1 MTTFEKIIKYGA
13 TAFAAVLAVGIVV
26 GVLELGLSIVRTIT
40 GRNVERTDIIST
52 FSVEDIQAITM
63 NNSAA
68 DVIIEYY
75 EGDEITVDA
84 KNVPV
89 TFKCTTDNNGIL
101 TIKNNSIKNTFLSF
115 SIGKT
120 KSKITLHLPMDFE
133 LSRLDLN
140 GGVGDVIIHDLKI
153 DMLTIN
159 GGVGDINASG
169 LSVDKFTYKGGVGDF
184 DMKSCTINTTKIDGG
199 VGDVTIENSLLKD
212 IDIDNGVGDIEIE
225 IKGNIDDYSFDIDK
239 GLGDIEINGR
249 KPSYYKENNGQY
261 KISCDSGI
269 GDIEITIK

>member
-120 KSKITLHLPMDFE
+120 KSKIILHLPMDFE
-133 LSRLDLN
+133 LSRLDL
-140 GGVGDVIIHDLKI
+140 
-153 DMLTIN
+153 N